1 MLDQPTFKSF
11 FMISCY
17 IWYYNNLN
25 LKFEISVPRILQ
37 RCSLQD
43 LYLYWVSYFNLS
55 NLHAILSREKKHISS
70 SQWAKSSD
78 LIWVKDNIFLTSSL
92 LTQYWFLTISSGLV
106 LYQILTFNKTSW
118 AHLYCL
124 LNFGTTSV
132 VKHHLKFIILS
143 KALLALT
150 PLVGW

>member
-37 RCSLQD
+37 MQFARSIFVLSIVLQFIKPSCNS
-43 LYLYWVSYFNLS
+43 VE
-55 NLHAILSREKKHISS
+55 REKKHISS

-92 LTQYWFLTISSGLV
+92 LTQYWFLTISFGLV
-106 LYQILTFNKTSW
+106 FLIKSWHLTKPAELTHIAYWILAPLQLWN
-118 AHLYCL
+118 
-124 LNFGTTSV
+124 
-132 VKHHLKFIILS
+132 II
-143 KALLALT
+143 
-150 PLVGW
+150 